1 MANYTQSFNENG
13 YVVVPSIFK
22 QSQSLLVHAMQCQ
35 ATFGYNRE
43 P

>member
-22 QSQSLLVHAMQCQ
+22 QSEIKKIKKLFQKLRK
-35 ATFGYNRE
+35 N
-43 P
+43 

>member
-22 QSQSLLVHAMQCQ
+22 QSEIKKIKS
-35 ATFGYNRE
+35 YSRSYE
-43 P
+43 KKKI